1 MKVKIARIAGIS
13 ERDLYSLHIF
23 EPRAKNSAAVL
34 LYSPCLAENMMSV

>member
-23 EPRAKNSAAVL
+23 EPANLELKTQQ
-34 LYSPCLAENMMSV
+34 LYYCTAHVWQKI